1 MRISARKKNVFLR
14 VALVA
19 LVVYIAASLIGLQ
32 LELNEGEKKLAELSR
47 QEQAL
52 SAQIDL
58 LEGYKIDTNEHL
70 EQRAREQGLSKPGE
84 SVYFVV
90 PADE

>member
-1 MRISARKKNVFLR
+1 M
-14 VALVA
+14 ALVA

-32 LELNEGEKKLAELSR
+32 LKLNEGEKQWEELSK
-47 QEQAL
+47 QEQSL

-58 LEGYKIDTNEHL
+58 LEGFNIDTSEYL
-70 EQRAREQGLSKPGE
+70 EQQAREQGLSKPGE

>member
-1 MRISARKKNVFLR
+1 MQVSARKKNLFLR

-32 LELNEGEKKLAELSR
+32 LELNKGEKQLAELSK
-47 QEQAL
+47 QEQSL
-52 SAQIDL
+52 TAQIDL
-58 LEGYKIDTNEHL
+58 LEGFKIDTSEHL
-70 EQRAREQGLSKPGE
+70 EQLAREQGLSKPGE

>member
-1 MRISARKKNVFLR
+1 MHVSTGKKNLFLR

-32 LELNEGEKKLAELSR
+32 LELNKGEKQLAELSK
-47 QEQAL
+47 QEQSL
-52 SAQIDL
+52 TAQIDL
-58 LEGYKIDTNEHL
+58 LEGFDIDTSEYL
-70 EQRAREQGLSKPGE
+70 EQLAREQGLSKPGE
-84 SVYFVV
+84 SVFFVV